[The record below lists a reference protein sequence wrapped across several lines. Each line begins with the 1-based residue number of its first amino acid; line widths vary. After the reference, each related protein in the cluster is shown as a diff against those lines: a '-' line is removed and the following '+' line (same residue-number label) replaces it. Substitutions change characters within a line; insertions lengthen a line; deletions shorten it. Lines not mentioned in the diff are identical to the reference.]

1 MIPFGVKIPK
11 EPSRKGYD
19 CENATYK
26 KYGKEISAHD
36 FIQGGRE
43 GTIAKEIV
51 QKAGGI
57 MQLDGAN
64 KKLPTSDIVIDM
76 NMDPYKA
83 QRILKMGKIA
93 QEHLN
98 KVMTEKQKQAETE
111 KPKETPVN
119 E

>member
-11 EPSRKGYD
+11 EPTRHGYD
-19 CENATYK
+19 CAEAVYK
-26 KYGKEISAHD
+26 KYGKEISVHD
-36 FIQGGRE
+36 FVQGGRE
-43 GTIAKEIV
+43 GTIAKDII
-51 QKAGGI
+51 QKAGGL
-57 MQLDGAN
+57 MQLEGAN

-98 KVMTEKQKQAETE
+98 KVMAEKAKEQAE
-111 KPKETPVN
+111 KPKETTVN

>member
-19 CENATYK
+19 CEKATYK

-57 MQLDGAN
+57 MQLEGAN
-64 KKLPTSDIVIDM
+64 KKLPTSDIVLDL
-76 NMDPYKA
+76 NMDPYTA
-83 QRILKMGKIA
+83 QRILKTGKIA
-93 QEHLN
+93 QEQLN
-98 KVMTEKQKQAETE
+98 KVIAEKQTKQE
-111 KPKETPVN
+111 KPKETAKN

>member
-1 MIPFGVKIPK
+1 MKPYGTKIPEK
-11 EPSRKGYD
+11 SESKGYD
-19 CENATYK
+19 CENATFN
-26 KYGKEISAHD
+26 KYGKEISIHD
-36 FIQGGRE
+36 YIQGGRS

-51 QKAGGI
+51 QKAGGL

-64 KKLPTSDIVIDM
+64 KKLPTSDIVIDL

-83 QRILKMGKIA
+83 QRILKAGKVA

-98 KVMTEKQKQAETE
+98 KILAEKQAE
-111 KPKETPVN
+111 KLKESHVD